1 MLKTIKEED
10 CKHRVYKKDIVEY
23 LNKTCVGK
31 SLENPLCIINI
42 GGSASGKTTMCKKY
56 VKDFLGMKFTD
67 FCNIDPDDVLANL
80 YGNNVNCYSLKT
92 NSPYEVVN
100 KLFTMAIERKHHII
114 YDTTG
119 INTKDIDKKINVLLK
134 NGYTINFCI
143 CVLDD
148 VSIAIKRVM
157 ERAKKTGRHVQ
168 QDYMIQRYKDFPKVL
183 SNYYFKLPKS
193 KYNEMIVFNTSTRKV
208 KIRAVR

>member
-1 MLKTIKEED
+1 MIKTINEED
-10 CKHRVYKKDIVEY
+10 CEHRVYKKDIVEY
-23 LNKTCVGK
+23 LHKRCVGK
-31 SLENPLCIINI
+31 SHETPLCVMSI

-56 VKDFLGMKFTD
+56 VKDFLGMNFTD
-67 FCNIDPDDVLANL
+67 FCNIDPDDALATL

-92 NSPYEVVN
+92 NSPHDVID
-100 KLFTMAIERKHHII
+100 KLFNMAVERKNHII

-119 INTKDIDKKINVLLK
+119 INTKDINKRINILLK
-134 NGYTINFCI
+134 NGYLINFCI

-148 VSIAIKRVM
+148 VSIAIKRVI
-157 ERAKKTGRHVQ
+157 ERSKKTGRQVQ
-168 QDYMIQRYKDFPKVL
+168 EDYLRKRYKDFPKVL

-208 KIRAVR
+208 KIMGIR